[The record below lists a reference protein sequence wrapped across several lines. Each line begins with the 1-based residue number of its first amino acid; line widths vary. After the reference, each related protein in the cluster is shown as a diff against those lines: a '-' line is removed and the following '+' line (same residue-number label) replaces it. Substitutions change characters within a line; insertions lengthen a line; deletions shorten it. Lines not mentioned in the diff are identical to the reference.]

1 MEQQINYK
9 VNEIITKLHNKGHF
23 TQDENVEELQGRMF
37 PIKRRL
43 VSLDTFALG
52 LVLGGQTIG
61 TLGLMTAAAY
71 SSDNSLVSHDYN
83 AAFGGA
89 IGFLLGLSMAGLGIY
104 IGNREAE
111 RGLN

>member
-1 MEQQINYK
+1 MT
-9 VNEIITKLHNKGHF
+9 NENT
-23 TQDENVEELQGRMF
+23 EEPQRRMS
-37 PIKRRL
+37 PIKRKS
-43 VSLDTFALG
+43 VSLDTLG
-52 LVLGGQTIG
+52 LGLIIGGQTIG

-111 RGLN
+111 RGLK